1 MIQVSDHMT
10 AEKKINNILYYV
22 MQLGMRRLL
31 LAIQSNLSTMPV
43 LDPFFLREAATSLFS
58 LLKD

>member
-1 MIQVSDHMT
+1 MT